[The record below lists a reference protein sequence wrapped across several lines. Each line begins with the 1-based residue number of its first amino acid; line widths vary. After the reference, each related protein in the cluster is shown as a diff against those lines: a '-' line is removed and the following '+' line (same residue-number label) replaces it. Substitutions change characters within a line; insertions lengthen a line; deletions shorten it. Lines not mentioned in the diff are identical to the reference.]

1 MVFARNAPVLS
12 TPEAM
17 AASDW
22 VHKVKIGP
30 LLIVVHN
37 EIRLR
42 HTITLYSIPSNENQS
57 MITSCGYTRKSGV
70 EVADDS
76 SAEDPTLPV
85 KNLRLTSH

>member
-1 MVFARNAPVLS
+1 MQAAWSVLVDLVGDFILAMVFARNAPVLS

-57 MITSCGYTRKSGV
+57 MITSCGYTRNP
-70 EVADDS
+70 E
-76 SAEDPTLPV
+76 
-85 KNLRLTSH
+85 LR